1 MSSAATRRERRPA
14 QRGSALVEVLVSVL
28 LFSVGILGLLR
39 VLEFS
44 VRDSGEVEYRAEAA
58 AIADETLGRMWV
70 DRGNLASYATAD
82 VPVSE
87 LPNGRQT
94 IVVAGEVVNI
104 TISWQPPGV
113 PIAHAHTTSATLA
126 VN

>member
-1 MSSAATRRERRPA
+1 VSARGPAVRGPA

-28 LFSVGILGLLR
+28 LFSVGVLGLLR
-39 VLEFS
+39 VLEFT
-44 VRDSGEVEYRAEAA
+44 VRDSGEVEYRAVAA
-58 AIADETLGRMWV
+58 AIADEALGRMWV
-70 DRGNLASYATAD
+70 DRANLASHATTDA
-82 VPVSE
+82 PVSE

-94 IVVAGEVVNI
+94 IVVDGQVVNV

-113 PIAHAHTTSATLA
+113 PIAHAHTTSATIA